1 MPPCL
6 DVYVW
11 VPRRTPDVFRT
22 FIDRHVDTADLGD
35 ERLRAFV
42 RTHVVGEPHEGD
54 AEALAELRPGDD
66 SGDGFALYVRAR
78 AFHGAVIAPTHDGAA
93 VLGLSIDDPDGSPR
107 TRDTARRLLDRL
119 RREFSAPAG
128 IAGVELPPPRT
139 RAEWAQEPVELRV
152 GRVPPCPGHPAGPGS
167 RGGSG
172 RDGD

>member
-11 VPRRTPDVFRT
+11 VPRCTPDVLRT
-22 FIDRHVDTADLGD
+22 FIDRHVDTADPGD

-54 AEALAELRPGDD
+54 AEALAELRPGDG

-78 AFHGAVIAPTHDGAA
+78 ALYGAVIAPTHDGAV

-107 TRDTARRLLDRL
+107 TRETARRLLDGL

-139 RAEWAQEPVELRV
+139 RAEWEEEPVELRV
-152 GRVPPCPGHPAGPGS
+152 GRVPPGPGHPAGPRSQGA
-167 RGGSG
+167 SG
-172 RDGD
+172 RDGA

>member
-11 VPRRTPDVFRT
+11 VPCCTPDVFRT
-22 FIDRHVDTADLGD
+22 FIDRHVDTADPGD

-42 RTHVVGEPHEGD
+42 RTRVVGEPHEGD
-54 AEALAELRPGDD
+54 TDALAELRPGDG

-78 AFHGAVIAPTHDGAA
+78 AFYGAVIAPTHDGAA

-107 TRDTARRLLDRL
+107 TRDTARHLLDRL

-139 RAEWAQEPVELRV
+139 RVEWEEEPVELRV
-152 GRVPPCPGHPAGPGS
+152 GRVPPHPRDPAEAGS
-167 RGGSG
+167 QGGSG
-172 RDGD
+172 RDGG